1 MSSKWWS
8 LVSSPD
14 HPLYPLGWS
23 LVSSVGD
30 DCGAG
35 KVSYDLWVADPHQHK
50 YPLHLYNPHPG
61 RPNGLQAPRSPFPLQ
76 AVPGREKN
84 WPNNGGQGVWRW
96 EVQSMGAGS
105 SRPCSLP
112 NVSFKMWEKQMAMR
126 RGPGFKGFHG
136 VNGPEEGTS
145 NLPTPGGNAHPS
157 QVREGTQKAARA
169 CLPSGEAAISKASE
183 PYSTVPW
190 KRNM

>member
-1 MSSKWWS
+1 MVFR
-8 LVSSPD
+8 LQGTRF
-14 HPLYPLGWS
+14 LYRWCLGGGRTGQTIVAKVWC
-23 LVSSVGD
+23 LTGR
-30 DCGAG
+30 GAKHG
-35 KVSYDLWVADPHQHK
+35 HRV
-50 YPLHLYNPHPG
+50 
-61 RPNGLQAPRSPFPLQ
+61 LQALQLASCVLQDVREADGHEERPWAQRFP
-76 AVPGREKN
+76 
-84 WPNNGGQGVWRW
+84 W
-96 EVQSMGAGS
+96 
-105 SRPCSLP
+105 
-112 NVSFKMWEKQMAMR
+112 
-126 RGPGFKGFHG
+126 